1 MWVFLKYEQLEGDGA
16 CVRAS
21 SCVSAL
27 CGSGT
32 ALAWLSWDEGWSR
45 AKAHDLET
53 EYMSFAPTYTD
64 LFCDPVQ
71 IT

>member
-1 MWVFLKYEQLEGDGA
+1 MEVEA
-16 CVRAS
+16 VCVRAA
-21 SCVSAL
+21 VSQL
-27 CGSGT
+27 SGDSGT
-32 ALAWLSWDEGWSR
+32 SPHVTKVDEEW
-45 AKAHDLET
+45 AHTKAHDLET

>member
-1 MWVFLKYEQLEGDGA
+1 M
-16 CVRAS
+16 CVRAA
-21 SCVSAL
+21 VSQL
-27 CGSGT
+27 SGDPGT
-32 ALAWLSWDEGWSR
+32 SPHVTKVDEEW
-45 AKAHDLET
+45 AHTKAHDLET